1 MHYDAEQPIFDS
13 PNVNLLGADAA
24 QSYEP
29 SILPEKPTL
38 VLVTLAVT
46 FALPVSIF
54 VGIVVLTFF
63 AFQGN

>member
-1 MHYDAEQPIFDS
+1 LPGS
-13 PNVNLLGADAA
+13 DAA

-54 VGIVVLTFF
+54 VGIVVLTFSLF
-63 AFQGN
+63 KETEKNEYF